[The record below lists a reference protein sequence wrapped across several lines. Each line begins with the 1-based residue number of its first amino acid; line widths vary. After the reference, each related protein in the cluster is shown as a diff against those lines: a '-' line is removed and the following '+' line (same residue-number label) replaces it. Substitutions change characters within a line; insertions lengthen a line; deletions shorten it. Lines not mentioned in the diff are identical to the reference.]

1 MTTTLGNFE
10 SALELSG
17 GEGQISV
24 RSSQVLDRPGVRIV
38 VLSFRDGASLR
49 EHTCP
54 TSILL
59 HALDGRFAVLADR
72 VEYDLHPGNILHLD
86 AGVSHTVSTASAA
99 RLSIT
104 FLG

>member
-1 MTTTLGNFE
+1 MTTTLGSFD
-10 SALELSG
+10 SLGELSG
-17 GEGQISV
+17 GEGRISV

-38 VLSFRDGASLR
+38 VLGFRGGASLR

-54 TSILL
+54 TPILL
-59 HALDGRFAVLADR
+59 HALDGRFAVLADA
-72 VEYDLHPGNILHLD
+72 VEYDLYPGNILHLD
-86 AGVSHTVSTASAA
+86 AGVSHTVRTESAA